1 MHNPFTDEQN
11 EKINTFISLALEFN
25 KTHNIFSRENNQ
37 EVFQKDIL
45 DCYPINQYLEKDKTV
60 LDLGSGGGFPGILLS
75 ITKPDNKIYLI
86 ESSSKK
92 CYFLRTIIDKLSLSN
107 TTIINEKIKIKNT
120 IGKFD
125 IITARAFASIKNIID
140 LTQNNTNSK
149 SKYVLLK
156 GREKTIKQELKDIN
170 KNKHIYEIIKQK
182 VGPEE
187 RHVVLIEKNE

>member
-11 EKINTFISLALEFN
+11 EKINTFINTALEFN

-92 CYFLRTIIDKLSLSN
+92 CYFLRTIVDKLSLNN
-107 TTIINEKIKIKNT
+107 TTIINEKMKTKNAL
-120 IGKFD
+120 GKFD

-140 LTQNNTNSK
+140 LTQNNTNNK
-149 SKYVLLK
+149 FKYVLLK

-170 KNKHIYEIIKQK
+170 KNKHIYEIIKQR

-187 RHVVLIEKNE
+187 RHLVLIEEK

>member
-1 MHNPFTDEQN
+1 MHSPFTDEQN
-11 EKINTFISLALEFN
+11 EKINTFINTALEFN
-25 KTHNIFSRENNQ
+25 KTHNIFSREDNQ

-45 DCYPINQYLEKDKTV
+45 DCYPIIQYLEKDKTV

-75 ITKPDNKIYLI
+75 ITNPNNKIYLI

-107 TTIINEKIKIKNT
+107 TTIINEKIKTKNT

-187 RHVVLIEKNE
+187 RHVVLIEKK

>member
-1 MHNPFTDEQN
+1 MHSPFTDKQN
-11 EKINTFISLALEFN
+11 EKINTFINTALEFN
-25 KTHNIFSRENNQ
+25 KTHNIFSRKDNQ

-45 DCYPINQYLEKDKTV
+45 DCYPIIQYLEKDNTV
-60 LDLGSGGGFPGILLS
+60 LDLGSGGGFPGVLLS
-75 ITKPDNKIYLI
+75 ITKPNNKTYLI
-86 ESSSKK
+86 ESSAKK
-92 CYFLRTIIDKLSLSN
+92 CYFLRTVADKLSLNN
-107 TTIINEKIKIKNT
+107 TTIINEKIKTKNT

-156 GREKTIKQELKDIN
+156 GRKKTIIQELKDIN

-187 RHVVLIEKNE
+187 RHVVLIEKK